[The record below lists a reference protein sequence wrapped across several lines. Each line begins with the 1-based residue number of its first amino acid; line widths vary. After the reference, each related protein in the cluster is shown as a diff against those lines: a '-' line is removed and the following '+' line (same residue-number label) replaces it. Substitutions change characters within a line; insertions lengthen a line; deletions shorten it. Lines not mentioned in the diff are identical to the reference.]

1 MNRLPNIILTTL
13 GAVLLAI
20 SLSMISIVYWIASNL
35 LAILAAVGCLAILF
49 YFVATTY
56 SYYNSVKSI
65 RANFFFEEQEKLLA
79 SLRRK
84 TIASAVKAAVIML
97 IYAGLWGIVIYFVST
112 QLL

>member
-1 MNRLPNIILTTL
+1 MNRLPNIILITL

-20 SLSMISIVYWIASNL
+20 SLGIISVAYWIVSNL
-35 LAILAAVGCLAILF
+35 LTILVAVGCFGILF
-49 YFVATTY
+49 YFIATTY

-65 RANFFFEEQEKLLA
+65 KANFFFEEQKKLLT

-84 TIASAVKAAVIML
+84 TIASALKAAVIML